1 MSKLMLIEQQIKDAE
16 IVLYMKIERR
26 NHTKAPVEKHI
37 LDKQINHIAI
47 DLQNA
52 KNWIKEV

>member
-1 MSKLMLIEQQIKDAE
+1 MLIEQQIKDAE